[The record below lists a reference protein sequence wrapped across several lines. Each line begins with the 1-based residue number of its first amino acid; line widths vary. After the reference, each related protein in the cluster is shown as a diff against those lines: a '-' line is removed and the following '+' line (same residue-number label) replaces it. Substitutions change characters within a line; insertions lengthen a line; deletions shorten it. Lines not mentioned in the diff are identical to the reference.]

1 MLEDSKEDDDQTVP
15 NIAFYLNIQYQIP
28 SSKSTFYNST
38 LWHKKGE
45 RNFCDNPHI
54 SLIFQVNLQRS
65 LTYGTSGGS
74 TPDAKIVRISADEN
88 TGGAGIHLNDS
99 LSWKE
104 YYAPYTTL
112 DAYFREWSSSA
123 IAKDYTVNIN
133 ASSGKASVLKTC
145 PANNVNHEY
154 SFTDMSGFTLGITGG
169 VEGDKNGPK
178 AKLEASASYTQSRS
192 ISFETHDYKMERFT
206 DGPQN
211 IRFTFSREQY
221 PVASSLLN
229 RGTDALWV
237 DTFPADLSRV
247 HAMGYASFVPKLDV
261 VYSASPN
268 ETGKTDFSVEASVQ
282 IMPIYHGAY
291 KHYYVVGA
299 HQSYHGSGFD
309 KEGNRALTTKVFT
322 VDWEHPVFTGGRP
335 VNLQST
341 AYPDKCIEVDSSGN
355 IALKTGDITSA
366 AQSFIYDNLGRYI
379 STTNLNMCLDG
390 SNLNKLQPSS
400 TSLTQRWQWQE
411 GTNYLTNVYSN
422 KKLGVDTTT
431 GMLGLYDG
439 DSGTINTNIV
449 TAFTELFSAAST

>member
-1 MLEDSKEDDDQTVP
+1 M
-15 NIAFYLNIQYQIP
+15 
-28 SSKSTFYNST
+28 
-38 LWHKKGE
+38 
-45 RNFCDNPHI
+45 
-54 SLIFQVNLQRS
+54 QRS
-65 LTYGTSGGS
+65 LSYGTSGGS
-74 TPDAKIVRISADEN
+74 TPDAKIIRICADEN

-133 ASSGKASVLKTC
+133 ASNGKASVLKTC

-154 SFTDMSGFTLGITGG
+154 SFKDTSGFTLGVTGG
-169 VEGDKNGPK
+169 LEGDNNGPK
-178 AKLEASASYTQSRS
+178 AKLGASASYTQSRS

-229 RGTDALWV
+229 RSTDASWL
-237 DTFPADLSRV
+237 DTFPADLNRV

-268 ETGKTDFSVEASVQ
+268 ETGTTDFSMKASVH

-299 HQSYHGSGFD
+299 HQSFHGTGFD
-309 KEGNRALTTKVFT
+309 QQGNRALTTQTFT
-322 VDWEHPVFTGGRP
+322 ADWEHPVFTGGRP
-335 VNLQST
+335 VNLQPT
-341 AYPDKCIEVDSSGN
+341 AYTDKCIEVNNSGN
-355 IALKTGDITSA
+355 ITLKTGDITSA

-379 STTNLNMCLDG
+379 STANLNMCLDG
-390 SNLNKLQPSS
+390 CDLNKFQPSS
-400 TSLTQRWQWQE
+400 TFLTQRWEWQE
-411 GTNYLTNVYSN
+411 GTNYLINMYSS
-422 KKLGVDTTT
+422 KKLGIDTTT

-439 DSGTINTNIV
+439 ESATINTNFI
-449 TAFTELFSAAST
+449 TAFTELFSPGTI